1 MDDLND
7 LYYFVKVVEHGGF
20 TQAGRALN
28 VPKST
33 LSRRIAALEAQYDV
47 RLLQRTTRRFTVT
60 ETGREFHER
69 CLAVLVEAD
78 AAREVIE
85 RRHAA
90 PRGIVRVSC
99 PTALLEY
106 RVSEL
111 IARFMAIHPQVHV
124 HLEATNRRVDLLSEG
139 VDLALRVRFPPL
151 EDSDLVMRILGDS
164 PQRLVAAPQWL
175 AARGAPLTDPA
186 ALAGEPSLDWGP
198 PRHHVWQLVGPN
210 GEHAQLRHYPRYIS
224 DDLHALRDAAIHGVG
239 IVQLPCMAIDD
250 DLRDGTLIDVL
261 PGWAPKGGVIH
272 AVFPSR
278 RGLLPR
284 VRLLID
290 FLAEHIRK
298 D

>member
-33 LSRRIAALEAQYDV
+33 LSRRIGELEAKYDV
-47 RLLQRTTRRFTVT
+47 RLLQRTTRHFTIT
-60 ETGREFHER
+60 ETGREFYDR
-69 CLAVLVEAD
+69 CLGVLVEAE

-85 RRHAA
+85 RTHAE
-90 PRGIVRVSC
+90 PQGIVRLSC

-106 RVSEL
+106 RVSNL
-111 IARFMAIHPQVHV
+111 VARFMAIYPKVQV

-139 VDLALRVRFPPL
+139 FDLALRVRFPPL

-164 PQRLVAAPQWL
+164 PQRLVAAPDL
-175 AARGAPLTDPA
+175 LRGHDLPTDPGE
-186 ALAGEPSLDWGP
+186 LAGVPSLDWGP
-198 PRHHVWQLVGPN
+198 PRHHVWQFVGPQ
-210 GEHAQLRHYPRYIS
+210 GVEAQLRHYPRFIT
-224 DDLHALRDAAIHGVG
+224 DDMHALRDAAINGVG
-239 IVQLPCMAIDD
+239 IAQLPCMVVDD
-250 DLRDGTLIDVL
+250 DLRNGTLVDAL
-261 PGWAPKGGVIH
+261 PGWVPKGGVIH

-290 FLAEHIRK
+290 FLATHIQK

>member
-20 TQAGRALN
+20 TQAGRALD

-33 LSRRIAALEAQYDV
+33 LSRRIAALEAKYDV
-47 RLLQRTTRRFTVT
+47 RLLQRTTRHFTVT

-69 CLAVLVEAD
+69 CLAVLVEAE

-85 RRHAA
+85 RRHAE

-111 IARFMAIHPQVHV
+111 VARFMAIHPQVQV

-139 VDLALRVRFPPL
+139 FDLALRVRFPPL
-151 EDSDLVMRILGDS
+151 EDSDLVMRVLADS
-164 PQRLVAAPQWL
+164 PQRLVAAPHWL
-175 AARGAPLTDPA
+175 DGRAPLSDPA
-186 ALAGEPSLDWGP
+186 GLAGAPSLDWGP
-198 PRHHVWQLVGPN
+198 ARHHVWQLVGPN
-210 GEHAQLRHYPRYIS
+210 GEHAQLRHHPRFVT
-224 DDLHALRDAAIHGVG
+224 DDMHALRDAAIHGVG
-239 IVQLPCMAIDD
+239 IVQLPCMVVED
-250 DLRDGTLIDVL
+250 DLRDGTLVDVL
-261 PGWAPKGGVIH
+261 PGWAPKGGVVH
-272 AVFPSR
+272 TVFPSR

>member
-20 TQAGRALN
+20 TQAGRALD

-33 LSRRIAALEAQYDV
+33 LSRRIAALEARYDV
-47 RLLQRTTRRFTVT
+47 RLLQRTTRHFTVT
-60 ETGREFHER
+60 ETGREFYER

-85 RRHAA
+85 RRHAE

-111 IARFMAIHPQVHV
+111 VARFMATHPQVQV
-124 HLEATNRRVDLLSEG
+124 HLEATNRRVDPLSEG
-139 VDLALRVRFPPL
+139 FDLALRVRFPPL

-164 PQRLVAAPQWL
+164 PQRLVASPQWL
-175 AARGAPLTDPA
+175 GGRAAPSDPA
-186 ALAGEPSLDWGP
+186 ELAGAPSLDWGP
-198 PRHHVWQLVGPN
+198 ARHHVWQLVGPN
-210 GEHAQLRHYPRYIS
+210 GEHAQLRHHPRFVT
-224 DDLHALRDAAIHGVG
+224 DDMHALRDAAIHGVG
-239 IVQLPCMAIDD
+239 IVQLPCMVVED
-250 DLRDGTLIDVL
+250 DLRNGTLVDVL
-261 PGWAPKGGVIH
+261 PGWAPKGGVVH